1 MKNFKNIAVGII
13 ALCLVILAGIA
24 LYDKWS
30 DYKRA
35 REAEAAL
42 AEIERNK
49 PPRFVATIP
58 PANGDK
64 QDGGT
69 DSLIVTVDDQGRI
82 RLNADEVGTIDDLSQ
97 LRAKLAQVF
106 KERREQHKYRPGFEK
121 RTDIPEEERIDRTV
135 SVKTPR
141 ELKYG
146 MVVKVIDAVKGAG
159 ADPVGLQVAELA
171 TN

>member
-42 AEIERNK
+42 AEMERNK

-58 PANGDK
+58 PANGDS
-64 QDGGT
+64 QNGADP
-69 DSLIVTVDDQGRI
+69 LIVTVDNQGYL
-82 RLNADEVGTIDDLSQ
+82 RLNAVAAGTIDDLSQ
-97 LRAKLAQVF
+97 LQEKLAQVF
-106 KERREQHKYRPGFEK
+106 KERTEQYRYRPGFEN
-121 RTDIPEEERIDRTV
+121 RTDIPEAERIDRAV
-135 SVKTPR
+135 FVKTPR
-141 ELKYG
+141 GLKYG
-146 MVVKVIDAVKGAG
+146 MVVKVIDAVKSAG
-159 ADPVGLQVAELA
+159 AEPVGLQVAEPA